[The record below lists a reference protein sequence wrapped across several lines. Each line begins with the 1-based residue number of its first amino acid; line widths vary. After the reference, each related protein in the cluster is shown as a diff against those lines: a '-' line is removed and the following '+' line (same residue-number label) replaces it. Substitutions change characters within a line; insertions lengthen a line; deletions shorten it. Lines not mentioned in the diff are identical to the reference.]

1 MSSNDRPPWPIGVRR
16 WIALVGVVILLC
28 GCGTMG
34 NRTSGVGPL
43 GGAAFSPAKIG
54 RKLDQSAL
62 RKQVEADSFPTPAEA
77 GI

>member
-1 MSSNDRPPWPIGVRR
+1 MSGNDRPAWPVWARR
-16 WIALVGVVILLC
+16 RIALVSVVLSLC

-34 NRTSGVGPL
+34 NTTSGVGPL

-54 RKLDQSAL
+54 YKLDHSAL